1 MGSHPLRSNR
11 LSRPS
16 RNRAFT
22 LVEVMVALAVV
33 AIAVPAL
40 LLTLSQQI
48 YGTRYLQDRIQ
59 AQWIAAN
66 RLAELR
72 LVAAAKGTLQ
82 TGLITGSKEMAG
94 RIWYWWSESEGTQ
107 VPGFFRY
114 EVTVSDSEDGFTT
127 PLHVLDGYVTV
138 VRANRGR

>member
-48 YGTRYLQDRIQ
+48 DGTRYLQDRIQ

-82 TGLITGSKEMAG
+82 TGLITGSEEMAG
-94 RIWYWWSESEGTQ
+94 RIWYWRSEGEATQ

-127 PLHVLDGYVTV
+127 PLHVLDGYLTVT
-138 VRANRGR
+138 RANRGR

>member
-1 MGSHPLRSNR
+1 MGSHALRSNR

-16 RNRAFT
+16 RYRAFT

-48 YGTRYLQDRIQ
+48 DGTRYLQDRIQ

-82 TGLITGSKEMAG
+82 TGLITGSEEMAG

-114 EVTVSDSEDGFTT
+114 EVTVSDSEDGFPT
-127 PLHVLDGYVTV
+127 PLHVLDGYLTV
-138 VRANRGR
+138 ARANRGR